1 MSDDE
6 VTKLKEQVAKL
17 TQELEQAKAD
27 NSFDELKAKYEEA
40 IESKNDEIR
49 ELNKTNEAL
58 KIKMDTTIG
67 NLDDEVKTKLE
78 MADKLEE
85 MNKTIQ
91 ELMVDKAEATV
102 DTFIQQGKILPAQRE
117 TALKLCLTD
126 NDTFLSL
133 YKNAQPVINVDSKPK
148 ARKVNEHIVTGL
160 KDYFSTS

>member
-6 VTKLKEQVAKL
+6 VTQLKQQVADL
-17 TQELEQAKAD
+17 TKQLEDAKKD

-117 TALKLCLTD
+117 TALKLCLND
-126 NDTFLSL
+126 NDTFLDL
-133 YKNAQPVINVDSKPK
+133 YKNAKPIVEINDKPRT
-148 ARKVNEHIVTGL
+148 RKVNEHIVTGL

>member
-27 NSFDELKAKYEEA
+27 NSFDELKQKYEEA

-117 TALKLCLTD
+117 TALKLCLND
-126 NDTFLSL
+126 NDTFLDL
-133 YKNAQPVINVDSKPK
+133 YKNAKPIVEINDKPRT
-148 ARKVNEHIVTGL
+148 RKVNEHIVTGL

>member
-6 VTKLKEQVAKL
+6 VTKLKQQVADL
-17 TQELEQAKAD
+17 TKQLEDAKKD

-117 TALKLCLTD
+117 TALKLCLND
-126 NDTFLSL
+126 NDTFLDL
-133 YKNAQPVINVDSKPK
+133 YKNAKPIVEINDKPRT
-148 ARKVNEHIVTGL
+148 RKVNEHIVTGL